1 MNLKSFSLF
10 LATTVLLSS
19 TVAPLSQAATP
30 QPITTTT
37 VPTLA
42 MGTHLITRLGDSG
55 NQAGQV
61 SEIASDYDYS
71 SRRLVTA
78 VRTAGNRLKLISWRV
93 ASNGDVVRL
102 GDSGNQAGET
112 TQIDIAAG
120 NQVVT
125 ASRTASG
132 NLKLISWQVDPA
144 SGDISRLGDS
154 GNQAGTASVIKIMQI
169 HPQTYVTAVRTASG
183 NLKLISWYLQPD
195 GSLVR
200 LQDSGNTAGAISE
213 IALSG
218 LSIQDRRHVVT
229 AVRTEQGRLK
239 VILWEVDQQGEI
251 TRRGDSGNQAGQ
263 ARMIRVAKSG
273 NYIVTA
279 VRTAAG
285 RLKLISWDAVATQGG
300 QINLVR
306 VADSG
311 NQAGEIGDN
320 ALIYSP
326 RGVTSAV
333 KTASDNLKLIRWHV
347 TPTGTIDRLGDSGN
361 QAGNASLI
369 NLTAFSEQTLLV
381 TPLKTS
387 SNRLK
392 LISWEDGI

>member
-19 TVAPLSQAATP
+19 TVAPLSQVATP

-42 MGTHLITRLGDSG
+42 MGANLITRLGDSG

-132 NLKLISWQVDPA
+132 NLKLISWQVDPV

-183 NLKLISWYLQPD
+183 TLKLISWYLQPD
-195 GSLVR
+195 GSLLR

-229 AVRTEQGRLK
+229 AVRTEQDRLK

-320 ALIYSP
+320 ALIFSP

-361 QAGNASLI
+361 QAGDASLI

-387 SNRLK
+387 NNRLK

>member
-42 MGTHLITRLGDSG
+42 MGTNLITRLGDSG

-112 TQIDIAAG
+112 TQIDVAAG

-154 GNQAGTASVIKIMQI
+154 GNQAGTASVVKIMQI
-169 HPQTYVTAVRTASG
+169 YPQTYVTAVRTASG

-263 ARMIRVAKSG
+263 ARMVRVAKSG

-285 RLKLISWDAVATQGG
+285 RLKLISWDAVAAQGG
-300 QINLVR
+300 QVNLVR

-311 NQAGEIGDN
+311 NQAGEIYDN
-320 ALIYSP
+320 ALIFSP

-333 KTASDNLKLIRWHV
+333 KTASGNLKLIRWHV

-369 NLTAFSEQTLLV
+369 NLTAFSDQTLLV